1 MSVINTNISSMQA
14 QTAVRTS
21 GLNLSTAMER
31 LSSGVRINSAK
42 DDAAGLAI
50 STRMDTQIRGLSV
63 AIRNANDGISLA
75 QTSEGAMSEITS
87 MLQRVRELA
96 LQSSSG
102 VNNPSDRSALNDE
115 AKQLTAE
122 INRISKTTTF
132 NNQKIL
138 DGSFQGKAIQIGDKS
153 GETLMVSISDMS
165 ATSLGRSSISTG
177 EVATTSA
184 VAAGKAA
191 VATVA
196 QMTFTGDD
204 TYTFKVDGI
213 TVQATTTSNS
223 AANIVDAINNNMKA
237 AGKTNY
243 TASLSGSMTVQ
254 LTNKLGGN
262 VGVTEFASTSNGK
275 ASFNVISGGGTN
287 VLLDDTAAITSS
299 GIAAGS
305 PSSSKGVLLTLTTP
319 NTGKTK
325 QFDLN
330 GVRVTITDAD
340 NTDALKEAKLEAALG
355 SDYEVYKVGDT
366 LSQAATA
373 SGVTLPAAGS
383 FAIYAKNSAGNIN
396 VTNFT
401 GDGTAAG
408 VKGQISVV
416 GGTNS
421 AILVDATNVFNVADA
436 GDGNKTTVSLDFTST
451 SSNYTFKVDGKSVTV
466 TAAQTTNG
474 GAATAIIAALNAAAS
489 GTAGGLNSLVLPAGT
504 VNYEVVQN
512 GSNVTIAKRGNTLG
526 AAIADYTPSKNLS
539 ITNLVAV
546 GTDAVAATAS
556 TFKINDSTI
565 TNTSDLSTVGYGL
578 HTAGTVTPT
587 KMTLQVSGDGT
598 YAFNMTNLAGTGQD
612 QSINA
617 SVTNGNISSL
627 ISAINNKTSTSGI
640 TAAADPNNSLA
651 LVLTRADG
659 KSIQLTGFNASGSA
673 TMLATP
679 NANQGVSKLLDD
691 NSGVASASATAAGAA
706 VASVAKLGFSAVDKY
721 QFKISDGNSVAV
733 VRATSISAINS
744 SNGTED
750 LFNEVKS
757 ALTNVASDITVAQD
771 GAGNLT
777 FTNAKGGKIEL
788 NSFTSDGTSVA
799 TFTPSTGQ
807 GNAKIL
813 DDNNGSAATGKS
825 VGEISLLTEGG
836 STEAL
841 GILDKAMQQVS
852 DERSKLGAIQSRLEY
867 TVNNLSSIVT
877 NTAASRSRI
886 LDTDYA
892 KETTNLA
899 KAQIIQQAATAM
911 LAQANQSA
919 QSVLALLK

>member
-14 QTAVRTS
+14 QSSVRTS

-102 VNNPSDRSALNDE
+102 VNNPSDRSAMNDE

-237 AGKTNY
+237 AGKTNI

-305 PSSSKGVLLTLTTP
+305 PSSSKGVLLTLATP

-421 AILVDATNVFNVADA
+421 AILVDSSNVFNVADA
-436 GDGNKTTVSLDFTST
+436 GANQKTTLSLDFTST
-451 SSNYTFKVDGKSVTV
+451 SSDYTFEIDGQSVTLL
-466 TAAQTTNG
+466 AADTTNG
-474 GAATAIIAALNAAAS
+474 GAATKIIAAIG
-489 GTAGGLNSLVLPAGT
+489 GTAGGLNSLDPGT
-504 VNYEVVQN
+504 IDYEVVQN
-512 GSNVTIAKRGNTLG
+512 GSNVTISKAGGNAGVMTG
-526 AAIADYTPSKNLS
+526 SAAVADDNKLY
-539 ITNLVAV
+539 ITNLTA
-546 GTDAVAATAS
+546 TASQAIAATAS

-744 SNGTED
+744 SAGTLD
-750 LFNEVKS
+750 LFNEVTS
-757 ALTNVASDITVAQD
+757 ALANVASDITVAQD

>member
-14 QTAVRTS
+14 QSSVRTS

-102 VNNPSDRSALNDE
+102 VNNPSDRSAMNDE
-115 AKQLTAE
+115 AKQLSAE

-237 AGKTNY
+237 AGKTNI

-254 LTNKLGGN
+254 ITHKLGDN

-305 PSSSKGVLLTLTTP
+305 PSSSKGVLLTLATP

-421 AILVDATNVFNVADA
+421 AILVDSSNVFNVADA
-436 GDGNKTTVSLDFTST
+436 GANQKTTLSLDFTST
-451 SSNYTFKVDGKSVTV
+451 SSDYTFEIDGQSVTLL
-466 TAAQTTNG
+466 AADTTNG
-474 GAATAIIAALNAAAS
+474 GAATKIIAAIG
-489 GTAGGLNSLVLPAGT
+489 GTAGGLNSLDPGT
-504 VNYEVVQN
+504 IDYEVVQN
-512 GSNVTIAKRGNTLG
+512 GSNVTISKAGGNAGVMTG
-526 AAIADYTPSKNLS
+526 SAAVADDNKLY
-539 ITNLVAV
+539 ITNLTA
-546 GTDAVAATAS
+546 TASQAIAATAS

-744 SNGTED
+744 SAGTLD
-750 LFNEVKS
+750 LFNEVTS
-757 ALTNVASDITVAQD
+757 ALANVASDITVAQD

>member
-14 QTAVRTS
+14 QSAVRTS

-102 VNNPSDRSALNDE
+102 VNNPSDRSAMNDE
-115 AKQLTAE
+115 AKQLSAE

-305 PSSSKGVLLTLTTP
+305 PSSSKGVLLTLATP

-340 NTDALKEAKLEAALG
+340 NSDALKKTKLEAALG
-355 SDYEVYKVGDT
+355 SDYEVYKLGDT

-421 AILVDATNVFNVADA
+421 AILVDSSNVFNVADA
-436 GDGNKTTVSLDFTST
+436 GANQKTTLSLDFTST
-451 SSNYTFKVDGKSVTV
+451 SSDYTFEIDGQSVTLL
-466 TAAQTTNG
+466 AADTTNG
-474 GAATAIIAALNAAAS
+474 GAATKIIAAIG
-489 GTAGGLNSLVLPAGT
+489 GTAGGLNSLDPGT
-504 VNYEVVQN
+504 IDYEVVQN
-512 GSNVTIAKRGNTLG
+512 GSNVTISKAGGNAGVMTG
-526 AAIADYTPSKNLS
+526 SAAVADDNKLY
-539 ITNLVAV
+539 ITNLTA
-546 GTDAVAATAS
+546 TASQAIAATAS

-744 SNGTED
+744 SAGTLD
-750 LFNEVKS
+750 LFNEVTS
-757 ALTNVASDITVAQD
+757 ALANVASDITVAQD

>member
-14 QTAVRTS
+14 QSAVRTS

-102 VNNPSDRSALNDE
+102 VNNPSDRSAMNDE

-237 AGKTNY
+237 AGKTNI

-254 LTNKLGGN
+254 ITHKLGDN

-305 PSSSKGVLLTLTTP
+305 PSSSKGVLLTLATP

-421 AILVDATNVFNVADA
+421 AILVDSSNVFNVADA
-436 GDGNKTTVSLDFTST
+436 GANQKTTLSLDFTST
-451 SSNYTFKVDGKSVTV
+451 SSDYTFEIDGQSVTLL
-466 TAAQTTNG
+466 AADTTNG
-474 GAATAIIAALNAAAS
+474 GAATKIIAAIG
-489 GTAGGLNSLVLPAGT
+489 GTAGGLNSLDPGT
-504 VNYEVVQN
+504 IDYEVVQN
-512 GSNVTIAKRGNTLG
+512 GSNVTISKAGGNAGVMTG
-526 AAIADYTPSKNLS
+526 SAAVADDNKLY
-539 ITNLVAV
+539 ITNLTA
-546 GTDAVAATAS
+546 TASQAIAATAS

-744 SNGTED
+744 SAGTLD
-750 LFNEVKS
+750 LFNEVTS
-757 ALTNVASDITVAQD
+757 ALANVASDITVAQD

>member
-14 QTAVRTS
+14 QSAVRTS

-102 VNNPSDRSALNDE
+102 VNNPSDRSAMNDE

-305 PSSSKGVLLTLTTP
+305 PSSSKGVLLTLATP
-319 NTGKTK
+319 NVGKTK

-330 GVRVTITDAD
+330 GVRVTITHND
-340 NTDALKEAKLEAALG
+340 TEASTKTKLEAALG
-355 SDYEVYKVGDT
+355 SDYEVYKNGDT
-366 LSQAATA
+366 LTPTANA
-373 SGVTLPAAGS
+373 SGVTVPAAGS

-436 GDGNKTTVSLDFTST
+436 GVGNKTTVSLDFTST

-474 GAATAIIAALNAAAS
+474 GAATAIITALNTAAT
-489 GTAGGLNSLVLPAGT
+489 GTAGGINSLVLPTGT

-512 GSNVTIAKRGNTLG
+512 GSNVTISKRGNTDG
-526 AAIADYTPSKNLS
+526 AAATDYTPNKNLS
-539 ITNLVAV
+539 ISNLTAT
-546 GTDAVAATAS
+546 GTDAVAASAS

-565 TNTSDLSTVGYGL
+565 TNTTDLSTVGYGL

-598 YAFNMTNLAGTGQD
+598 YAFNLTNLTGTGQD

-744 SNGTED
+744 SAGTFD
-750 LFNEVKS
+750 LFNEVTS
-757 ALTNVASDITVAQD
+757 ALANVASDITVAQD

>member
-213 TVQATTTSNS
+213 TVQATTINNT

-237 AGKTNY
+237 AGKTNI

-254 LTNKLGGN
+254 ITNKLGGN
-262 VGVTEFASTSNGK
+262 VGVTEFGSTSNGK
-275 ASFNVISGGGTN
+275 AAFNVISGGGTN
-287 VLLDDTAAITSS
+287 VLLDDTQAITSS

-305 PSSSKGVLLTLTTP
+305 PSSNKGVLLNLATP
-319 NTGKTK
+319 HAGKTK

-330 GVRVTITDAD
+330 GVRVTISSSDTSDAS
-340 NTDALKEAKLEAALG
+340 KKAKLEAALG
-355 SDYEVYKVGDT
+355 SDYEVYAAGDT
-366 LSQAATA
+366 LSQVAAA
-373 SGVTLPAAGS
+373 SGVTVPTTGTTGR

-421 AILVDATNVFNVADA
+421 AILVDSTNVFNVADA
-436 GDGNKTTVSLDFTST
+436 GGGNKTTLSLDFTST
-451 SSNYTFKVDGKSVTV
+451 SSDYSFKIDGVDVALN
-466 TAAQTTNG
+466 AADITNG
-474 GAATAIIAALNAAAS
+474 GAAVKIQAAL
-489 GTAGGLNSLVLPAGT
+489 GVTAGGLNSLDPGT
-504 VNYEVVQN
+504 IDYEVVQN
-512 GSNVTIAKRGNTLG
+512 GSNVTI
-526 AAIADYTPSKNLS
+526 SKAGGEDGVMTGSVNPLDDKKLY
-539 ITNLVAV
+539 ITDLTA
-546 GTDAVAATAS
+546 TETQAVAASAS
-556 TFKINDSTI
+556 TFKINDSAI
-565 TNTSDLSTVGYGL
+565 TNTIDLSTVGYGL

-587 KMTLQVSGDGT
+587 KMTLQVSGDGN
-598 YAFNMTNLAGTGQD
+598 YAFNLTNLAGTAQD
-612 QSINA
+612 QSISA
-617 SVTNGNISSL
+617 AVQNGNINNL
-627 ISAINNKTSTSGI
+627 ITVINTNTSTTGI

-721 QFKISDGNSVAV
+721 QFKISDGNSEAV

>member
-14 QTAVRTS
+14 QSAVRTS

-102 VNNPSDRSALNDE
+102 VNNPSDRSAMNDE

-330 GVRVTITDAD
+330 GVRVTITHND
-340 NTDALKEAKLEAALG
+340 TEASTKTKLEAALG
-355 SDYEVYKVGDT
+355 SDYEVYKNGDT
-366 LSQAATA
+366 LTPTANA
-373 SGVTLPAAGS
+373 SGVTVPAAGS

-436 GDGNKTTVSLDFTST
+436 GVGNKTTVSLDFTST

-474 GAATAIIAALNAAAS
+474 GAATAIITALNAAAT
-489 GTAGGLNSLVLPAGT
+489 GTAGGINSLVLPTGT

-512 GSNVTIAKRGNTLG
+512 GSNVTISKRGNTDG
-526 AAIADYTPSKNLS
+526 AAATDYTPNKNLS
-539 ITNLVAV
+539 ISNLTAT
-546 GTDAVAATAS
+546 GTDAVAASAS

-565 TNTSDLSTVGYGL
+565 TNTTDLSTVGYGL

-598 YAFNMTNLAGTGQD
+598 YAFNLTNLTGTGQD

-744 SNGTED
+744 SAGTLD
-750 LFNEVKS
+750 LFNEVTS
-757 ALTNVASDITVAQD
+757 ALANVASDITVAQD

>member
-14 QTAVRTS
+14 QSAVRTS

-102 VNNPSDRSALNDE
+102 VNNPSDRSAMNDE

-305 PSSSKGVLLTLTTP
+305 PSSSKGVLLTLATP

-340 NTDALKEAKLEAALG
+340 NSDALKKTKLEAALG
-355 SDYEVYKVGDT
+355 SDYEVYKLGDT

-421 AILVDATNVFNVADA
+421 AILVDSTNVFNVADA
-436 GDGNKTTVSLDFTST
+436 GGGNKTTLSLDFTST
-451 SSNYTFKVDGKSVTV
+451 SSDYSFKIDGVDVALN
-466 TAAQTTNG
+466 AADITNG
-474 GAATAIIAALNAAAS
+474 GAAVKIQAAL
-489 GTAGGLNSLVLPAGT
+489 GVTAGGLNSLDPGT
-504 VNYEVVQN
+504 IDYEVVQN
-512 GSNVTIAKRGNTLG
+512 GSNVTI
-526 AAIADYTPSKNLS
+526 SKAGGEDGVMTGSVNPLDDKKLY
-539 ITNLVAV
+539 ITDLTA
-546 GTDAVAATAS
+546 TETQAVAASAS
-556 TFKINDSTI
+556 TFKINDSAI
-565 TNTSDLSTVGYGL
+565 TNTIDLSTVGYGL

-587 KMTLQVSGDGT
+587 KMTLQVSGDGN
-598 YAFNMTNLAGTGQD
+598 YAFNLTNLAGTAQD
-612 QSINA
+612 QSISA
-617 SVTNGNISSL
+617 AVQNGNINNL
-627 ISAINNKTSTSGI
+627 ITVINTNTSTTGI

-744 SNGTED
+744 SAGTLD
-750 LFNEVKS
+750 LFNEVTS
-757 ALTNVASDITVAQD
+757 ALANVASDITVAQD

>member
-14 QTAVRTS
+14 QSAVRTS

-102 VNNPSDRSALNDE
+102 VNNPSDRSAMNDE

-237 AGKTNY
+237 AGKTNI

-254 LTNKLGGN
+254 ITHKLGDN

-305 PSSSKGVLLTLTTP
+305 PSSSKGVLLTLATP

-340 NTDALKEAKLEAALG
+340 NSDALKKTKLEAALG
-355 SDYEVYKVGDT
+355 SDYEVYKLGDT

-421 AILVDATNVFNVADA
+421 AILVDSSNVFNVADA
-436 GDGNKTTVSLDFTST
+436 GANQKTTLSLDFTST
-451 SSNYTFKVDGKSVTV
+451 SSDYTFEIDGQSVTLL
-466 TAAQTTNG
+466 AADTTNG
-474 GAATAIIAALNAAAS
+474 GAATKIIAAIG
-489 GTAGGLNSLVLPAGT
+489 GTAGGLNSLDPGT
-504 VNYEVVQN
+504 IDYEVVQN
-512 GSNVTIAKRGNTLG
+512 GSNVTISKAGGNAGVMTG
-526 AAIADYTPSKNLS
+526 SAAVADDNKLY
-539 ITNLVAV
+539 ITNLTA
-546 GTDAVAATAS
+546 TASQAIAATAS

-744 SNGTED
+744 SAGTLD
-750 LFNEVKS
+750 LFNEVTS
-757 ALTNVASDITVAQD
+757 ALANVASDITVAQD

>member
-122 INRISKTTTF
+122 INRISMTTTF

-213 TVQATTTSNS
+213 TVQATTINNT

-237 AGKTNY
+237 AGKTNI

-254 LTNKLGGN
+254 ITNKLGGN
-262 VGVTEFASTSNGK
+262 VGVTEFGSTSNGK

-355 SDYEVYKVGDT
+355 SDYEVYKSGDT

-421 AILVDATNVFNVADA
+421 AILVDSTNVFNVADA
-436 GDGNKTTVSLDFTST
+436 GAGKKTTLSLDFTST
-451 SSNYTFKVDGKSVTV
+451 SSDYTFKIDGKTV
-466 TAAQTTNG
+466 TLLAADTTNG
-474 GAATAIIAALNAAAS
+474 GAATKIIAAIG
-489 GTAGGLNSLVLPAGT
+489 GTAGGLNSLNPGT
-504 VNYEVVQN
+504 IDYEVVQN
-512 GSNVTIAKRGNTLG
+512 GSNVTISKAGDKAGVMTG
-526 AAIADYTPSKNLS
+526 SAAAADDKKLY
-539 ITNLVAV
+539 ITNFTA
-546 GTDAVAATAS
+546 TASQAVAATAS

-733 VRATSISAINS
+733 VRATSISDITS
-744 SNGTED
+744 SAGTLA

-757 ALTNVASDITVAQD
+757 ALANVASDITVAQD

>member
-14 QTAVRTS
+14 QSAVRTS

-102 VNNPSDRSALNDE
+102 VNNPSDRSAMNDE

-305 PSSSKGVLLTLTTP
+305 PSSSKGVLLTLATP
-319 NTGKTK
+319 NVGKTK

-330 GVRVTITDAD
+330 GVRVTITHND
-340 NTDALKEAKLEAALG
+340 TEASTKTKLEAALG
-355 SDYEVYKVGDT
+355 SDYEVYKNGDT
-366 LSQAATA
+366 LTPTANA
-373 SGVTLPAAGS
+373 SGVTVPAAGS

-436 GDGNKTTVSLDFTST
+436 GVGNKTTVSLDFTST

-474 GAATAIIAALNAAAS
+474 GAATAIITALNAAAT
-489 GTAGGLNSLVLPAGT
+489 GTAGGINSLVLPTGT

-512 GSNVTIAKRGNTLG
+512 GSNVTISKRGNTDG
-526 AAIADYTPSKNLS
+526 AAATDYTPNKNLS
-539 ITNLVAV
+539 ISNLTAT
-546 GTDAVAATAS
+546 GTDAVAASAS

-565 TNTSDLSTVGYGL
+565 TNTTDLSTVGYGL

-598 YAFNMTNLAGTGQD
+598 YAFNLTNLTGTGQD

-744 SNGTED
+744 TAGTLD
-750 LFNEVKS
+750 LFNEVTS
-757 ALTNVASDITVAQD
+757 ALANVASDITVAQD